1 MSSIFL
7 CVSGSRSR
15 ITSEKEGVCGKVAS
29 RCCCC
34 VPILETVAMGL
45 RSVGLLLPKPPTHP
59 KSEGEVLPIRLVS
72 SINPLTE
79 QVGNIIPSRRA
90 RISEVFGRFAAFLC
104 QHSFVNFQTAGV
116 NPSTSAEAGFGG
128 LSPLDTMRMTVGSG
142 LSGKGISPLYSYK
155 DMSADNQTDEMQDN
169 KPPRQP
175 LRVRRCQ
182 IP

>member
-1 MSSIFL
+1 MERLPRVAVAAFQSL
-7 CVSGSRSR
+7 RPLQW
-15 ITSEKEGVCGKVAS
+15 VCAQWACS
-29 RCCCC
+29 CQN
-34 VPILETVAMGL
+34 P
-45 RSVGLLLPKPPTHP
+45 PPTRRA
-59 KSEGEVLPIRLVS
+59 KARSSLFVS
-72 SINPLTE
+72 YSSMNPLTE